1 MDCQVSNNGDY
12 GVVLEAILDSCYSL
26 QKLSFGTTSRGHNLP
41 LNLSIFYRICLQNGK
56 SLKTLY
62 MPNCKGLDLELLKM
76 IVDNCKSLIEVDF
89 SSKFSKALSEISID
103 FLFENLSTDIEKL
116 FFRGQS
122 FYNEFNI
129 TRLINRCTKLRKLDI
144 YSDPWTNRVFQNLPH
159 LNPNKNKK
167 PMNAWPYIP
176 IEMLRHWIWDVKS
189 DEVDLFENQ
198 GCIHRDDWCDRCF
211 VSSNSDSDSDSDF

>member
-1 MDCQVSNNGDY
+1 MDCQVSDKGDY
-12 GVVLEAILDSCYSL
+12 GVVLEGILDSCYSL

-89 SSKFSKALSEISID
+89 SSKLSKALSEISID

-122 FYNEFNI
+122 FYNESNM
-129 TRLINRCTKLRKLDI
+129 TRLLSRCKKLRKLKI
-144 YSDPWTNRVFQNLPH
+144 EYIRPWTNRVFQSLPH
-159 LNPNKNKK
+159 LNPILQNPYLNGK
-167 PMNAWPYIP
+167 PLNEWPYIP
-176 IEMLRHWIWDVKS
+176 TDMLCHWIWDMKS
-189 DEVDLFENQ
+189 DQVNLFETII
-198 GCIHRDDWCDRCF
+198 CYWYA
-211 VSSNSDSDSDSDF
+211 

>member
-1 MDCQVSNNGDY
+1 MDCQVSDNGDY
-12 GVVLEAILDSCYSL
+12 GVVLDAILDSCHSL
-26 QKLSFGTTSRGHNLP
+26 QKLSFGTTSEKLNLS

-62 MPNCKGLDLELLKM
+62 LPNCKGLNMKMLKM

-122 FYNEFNI
+122 FYNEFNM
-129 TRLINRCTKLRKLDI
+129 TRLLGRCTKLRRLDI
-144 YSDPWTNRVFQNLPH
+144 EYIRPWTNRVFQGLPH
-159 LNPNKNKK
+159 LNPQLNRK
-167 PMNAWPYIP
+167 PENEWPYIP
-176 IEMLRHWIWDVKS
+176 IEMLRHWIWDMKS
-189 DEVDLFENQ
+189 DQVNLFENFIIWYLDY
-198 GCIHRDDWCDRCF
+198 G
-211 VSSNSDSDSDSDF
+211 SSHFTYPKS

>member
-1 MDCQVSNNGDY
+1 MIYLELIDCQVSDNGDY

-62 MPNCKGLDLELLKM
+62 MPNCQGLDLELLKM
-76 IVDNCKSLIEVDF
+76 IVNYCESLIEVDF
-89 SSKFSKALSEISID
+89 SSKLGKNLSEESID
-103 FLFENLSTDIEKL
+103 FLFENLSSDIEQI

-129 TRLINRCTKLRKLDI
+129 TRLINRCTKLSKLDI
-144 YSDPWTNRVFQNLPH
+144 EYISPWTNRVFQNLPH
-159 LNPNKNKK
+159 LNPHKNRK
-167 PMNAWPYIP
+167 PVNAWPYIP
-176 IEMLRHWIWDVKS
+176 IEILRHWIWDMKS
-189 DEVDLFENQ
+189 DQVNLFENQ
-198 GCIHRDDWCDRCF
+198 GYIRRVDLCD
-211 VSSNSDSDSDSDF
+211 SDMDSDSS